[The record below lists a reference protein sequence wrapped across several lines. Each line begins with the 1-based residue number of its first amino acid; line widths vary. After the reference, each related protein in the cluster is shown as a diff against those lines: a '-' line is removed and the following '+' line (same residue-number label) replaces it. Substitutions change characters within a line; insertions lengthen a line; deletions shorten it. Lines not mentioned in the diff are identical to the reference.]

1 MNVSAYIA
9 INLFSRNPD
18 SDKCQGRTGHSTSVR
33 AVPGGPGRSGSTRG
47 SQVADFARPRLL
59 RRRRKRPWG
68 LRWSPACSSQLIPTF
83 PTPPPLPLAP
93 CLPSRAPYAP
103 PSPSGPGTGQ
113 PASRPG
119 FARAGSDQEVAC
131 RARSV
136 ERRRSAHHVGRC
148 WPGPWKRPGPDRTGF
163 F

>member
-1 MNVSAYIA
+1 MYPLILQSIYFLEIPILTN
-9 INLFSRNPD
+9 
-18 SDKCQGRTGHSTSVR
+18 VR
-33 AVPGGPGRSGSTRG
+33 AGPGIRQVSGPCRAARVARGRPAGRRSLISPGPGS
-47 SQVADFARPRLL
+47 L